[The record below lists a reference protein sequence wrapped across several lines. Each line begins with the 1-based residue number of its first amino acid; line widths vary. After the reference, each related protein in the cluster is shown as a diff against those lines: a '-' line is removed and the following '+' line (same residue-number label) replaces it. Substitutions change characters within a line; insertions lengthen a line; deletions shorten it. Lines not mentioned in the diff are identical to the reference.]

1 MTIKTKID
9 NILTEINAI
18 CDEIPQSKQFGEFIK
33 RGILASGDRAALWD
47 SRLSAAARLTVA
59 SGAMNFVS
67 HFLFSE
73 YDIANIATRLNTIVD
88 ISLDFAPLQ
97 LSEHKAE
104 SGVVAPHDWDGPK
117 GGPFKYMVKDYPFM
131 LVRRPLLP
139 GGNWTLLFS
148 NIPVSF
154 GDTANDAA
162 KKSAAFIKLREMI
175 GARMSS
181 LN

>member
-9 NILTEINAI
+9 KILAEIDAI
-18 CDEIPQSKQFGEFIK
+18 CDEIPESKPFGDFIT
-33 RGILASGDRAALWD
+33 RGIVASGDRAALWD
-47 SRLSAAARLTVA
+47 SRLSSAARLTVA
-59 SGAMNFVS
+59 SAAMDFVS
-67 HFLFSE
+67 HFLFSKN
-73 YDIANIATRLNTIVD
+73 DISNISTRLNTIVD

-104 SGVVAPHDWDGPK
+104 KGVVAPHDWEGPK
-117 GGPFKYMVKDYPFM
+117 GGPFKYIIKDYPFM

-154 GDTANDAA
+154 GETAIDAA
-162 KKSAAFIKLREMI
+162 EKSAAFIKLRETL
-175 GARMSS
+175 GVTVPS
-181 LN
+181 